1 LSLKFTNQIIS
12 VISANSIINI
22 SITIFRKQNMKQ
34 QLKSFLSAATLAVA
48 LTATLMGCSS
58 GVKLDV
64 PVEDKTGISTTGTG
78 SGNAANNGLSN
89 NGVATVDLG
98 AGGTGANGGPA
109 NVGKVIYFDFDSYL
123 VKPEY
128 ASVINAHVQFLAS
141 RKTSKI
147 SVEGHTD
154 SSGGR
159 EYNLAL
165 GQKRAEAVRRAMAL
179 SGLNESQIEAVSF
192 GKEKPADLGG
202 DDAAAAKNRRAEISY
217 R

>member
-1 LSLKFTNQIIS
+1 
-12 VISANSIINI
+12 
-22 SITIFRKQNMKQ
+22 MKQ
-34 QLKSFLSAATLAVA
+34 QLKSFFSATTLVVVLAVTLA
-48 LTATLMGCSS
+48 GCSS

-64 PVEDKTGISTTGTG
+64 PVEDKTGISTTGGG
-78 SGNAANNGLSN
+78 SGGANNGQGN
-89 NGVATVDLG
+89 NGGVTTVDLG
-98 AGGTGANGGPA
+98 NTSGGANGGPA
-109 NVGKVIYFDFDSYL
+109 NVGKIIYFDFDSYL

-128 ASVINAHVQFLAS
+128 ASVINAHVQFLSS
-141 RKTSKI
+141 RKTTKI

-154 SSGGR
+154 ASGGR

-192 GKEKPADLGG
+192 GKEKPADLAG
-202 DDAAAAKNRRAEISY
+202 DETAAAKNRRAEISY

>member
-1 LSLKFTNQIIS
+1 M
-12 VISANSIINI
+12 
-22 SITIFRKQNMKQ
+22 NMKQ
-34 QLKSFLSAATLAVA
+34 QFKSFFSATTLAISLA
-48 LTATLMGCSS
+48 ASLAGCSS
-58 GVKLDV
+58 GVKLDT
-64 PVEDKTGISTTGTG
+64 PVEDKAGISTSNGMGSGGGTNGQGNNGTG
-78 SGNAANNGLSN
+78 
-89 NGVATVDLG
+89 VTTVDLG
-98 AGGTGANGGPA
+98 AGGMGANGGPA
-109 NVGKVIYFDFDSYL
+109 NVGKIIYFDFDSYL

-141 RKTSKI
+141 RKNTKI

-179 SGLNESQIEAVSF
+179 SGLSESQIEAVSF
-192 GKEKPADLGG
+192 GKEKPADSAG
-202 DDAAAAKNRRAEISY
+202 DDTAAAKNRRAEISY

>member
-1 LSLKFTNQIIS
+1 
-12 VISANSIINI
+12 
-22 SITIFRKQNMKQ
+22 MKQ
-34 QLKSFLSAATLAVA
+34 QFKSFLIMATAATAF
-48 LTATLMGCSS
+48 ATLVGCST
-58 GVKLDV
+58 GVKLDT
-64 PVEDKTGISTTGTG
+64 PVEDRAGTG
-78 SGNAANNGLSN
+78 STLSAGMGAAGSGANTGQSANS
-89 NGVATVDLG
+89 GVATVDLANTG
-98 AGGTGANGGPA
+98 AGAGGGPA
-109 NVGKVIYFDFDSYL
+109 NVGKIIYFDFDSYL

-128 ASVINAHVQFLAS
+128 ASVVNSHVQFLSS
-141 RKTSKI
+141 RKTTKI
-147 SVEGHTD
+147 TVEGHTD

-179 SGLNESQIEAVSF
+179 SGLSESQIEAVSF

>member
-1 LSLKFTNQIIS
+1 
-12 VISANSIINI
+12 
-22 SITIFRKQNMKQ
+22 MKQ
-34 QLKSFLSAATLAVA
+34 QLKSFFSATTLAVVLA
-48 LTATLMGCSS
+48 VTLAGCSS

-64 PVEDKTGISTTGTG
+64 PVEDKTGISTTGSG
-78 SGNAANNGLSN
+78 SGNGANNGQGN
-89 NGVATVDLG
+89 NSGVATVDLG
-98 AGGTGANGGPA
+98 NTSGGANGGPA

-128 ASVINAHVQFLAS
+128 ASVINAHVQFLSS
-141 RKTSKI
+141 RKTTKI

-202 DDAAAAKNRRAEISY
+202 DETAAAKNRRAEISY

>member
-1 LSLKFTNQIIS
+1 
-12 VISANSIINI
+12 
-22 SITIFRKQNMKQ
+22 MKQ
-34 QLKSFLSAATLAVA
+34 QLKSFLIMATAATAF
-48 LTATLMGCSS
+48 ATMVGCST
-58 GVKLDV
+58 GVKLDT
-64 PVEDKTGISTTGTG
+64 PVEDRSGTG
-78 SGNAANNGLSN
+78 SSLSAGMGSTGSGANSGQAANS
-89 NGVATVDLG
+89 GVATVDLANTG
-98 AGGTGANGGPA
+98 AGAGGGPA
-109 NVGKVIYFDFDSYL
+109 NVGKIIYFDFDSYL

-128 ASVINAHVQFLAS
+128 ASVVNAHVQFLSS
-141 RKTSKI
+141 RKTTKI
-147 SVEGHTD
+147 TVEGHTD

-179 SGLNESQIEAVSF
+179 SGLSENQIEAVSF

>member
-1 LSLKFTNQIIS
+1 
-12 VISANSIINI
+12 
-22 SITIFRKQNMKQ
+22 MKQ
-34 QLKSFLSAATLAVA
+34 QIKSFLLMASAATAF
-48 LTATLMGCSS
+48 ATLVGCST
-58 GVKLDV
+58 GVKLDT
-64 PVEDKTGISTTGTG
+64 PVEDRAGTG
-78 SGNAANNGLSN
+78 STLSAGLGAAGSGANTGQSTNG
-89 NGVATVDLG
+89 GVATVDLANTG
-98 AGGTGANGGPA
+98 AGAGGGPA
-109 NVGKVIYFDFDSYL
+109 NVGKIIYFDFDSYL

-128 ASVINAHVQFLAS
+128 ASVVNSHVQFLSS
-141 RKTSKI
+141 RKTTKI
-147 SVEGHTD
+147 TVEGHTD

-179 SGLNESQIEAVSF
+179 SGLSESQIEAVSF

>member
-1 LSLKFTNQIIS
+1 
-12 VISANSIINI
+12 
-22 SITIFRKQNMKQ
+22 M
-34 QLKSFLSAATLAVA
+34 ATLATVLATTLVA
-48 LTATLMGCSS
+48 CKS

-64 PVEDKTGISTTGTG
+64 PVEDK
-78 SGNAANNGLSN
+78 SGNSTSLGMEGGAGAGGGANDGQANKG
-89 NGVATVDLG
+89 GVATVDLG
-98 AGGTGANGGPA
+98 NAGGAGGNAADGGPA

-128 ASVINAHVQFLAS
+128 ASVINAHVQFLSS
-141 RKTSKI
+141 RKTTKI
-147 SVEGHTD
+147 TVGGHTD
-154 SSGGR
+154 SVGGR

-179 SGLNESQIEAVSF
+179 SGLSESQIEAVSF

-202 DDAAAAKNRRAEISY
+202 DDTAAARNRRAEISY

>member
-1 LSLKFTNQIIS
+1 
-12 VISANSIINI
+12 
-22 SITIFRKQNMKQ
+22 MKQ
-34 QLKSFLSAATLAVA
+34 QLKSFL
-48 LTATLMGCSS
+48 LTATVAVAFAVGLAGCSS
-58 GVKLDV
+58 GVKLDA
-64 PVEDKTGISTTGTG
+64 PVEDKTGTSTMGSGSGTG
-78 SGNAANNGLSN
+78 S
-89 NGVATVDLG
+89 
-98 AGGTGANGGPA
+98 GANGGPA

-128 ASVINAHVQFLAS
+128 ASVINAHVQFLSS
-141 RKTSKI
+141 RKTTKI

-202 DDAAAAKNRRAEISY
+202 DDTAAAKNRRAEISY